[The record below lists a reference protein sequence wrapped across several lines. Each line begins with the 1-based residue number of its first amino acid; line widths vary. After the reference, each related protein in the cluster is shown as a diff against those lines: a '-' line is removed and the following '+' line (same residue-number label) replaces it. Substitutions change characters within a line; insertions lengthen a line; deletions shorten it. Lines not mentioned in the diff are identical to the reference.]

1 MNKYIII
8 TSDEIDVETEN
19 KITDLLALT
28 GFEVGHWAKNIWFA
42 IIKDYEKLSQISN
55 KIDGILISSKQSRM
69 LMIFKFED
77 DNEYSTTMPRSANQW
92 LEDKF
97 FGITD
102 KVNKLAKKAG
112 IPLDQ
117 KKLP

>member
-1 MNKYIII
+1 MNKYIVM
-8 TSDEIDVETEN
+8 TSDEIDVDTEN

-77 DNEYSTTMPRSANQW
+77 NNEYSTTMPRSANKW
-92 LEDKF
+92 LEDNF
-97 FGITD
+97 FEVTRRI
-102 KVNKLAKKAG
+102 NSLADNAG
-112 IPLDQ
+112 IPRPS
-117 KKLP
+117 KTS